1 MAELRDL
8 YDANRQLTGKTIAA
22 GEHIPPDSYIVVVM
36 IIIQNSHGD
45 FLIQKRAKNK
55 SFGNMYGL
63 TGGHPKT
70 GETSREGAATELA
83 EELGIKV
90 APKDLKLIC
99 ARRIDAERV
108 FSDIYYL
115 KIDIELDQL
124 QLQPEEVDSAYW
136 FTLYRIR
143 EENRE
148 GHFVPPHYEEL
159 TNALRY
165 GVIDV
170 SKVAK
175 Y

>member
-1 MAELRDL
+1 MEQRDL
-8 YDANRQLTGKTIAA
+8 FDKNRQPLGKTITA
-22 GEHIPPDSYIVVVM
+22 GERIPPDSYIVVVM
-36 IIIQNSHGD
+36 IIIQNSQGD

-63 TGGHPKT
+63 TGGHPKA
-70 GETSREGAATELA
+70 GETSPEGAATELT
-83 EELGIKV
+83 EELGIKI
-90 APKDLKLIC
+90 APEKLKLIC

-115 KIDIELDQL
+115 QIDVALDGL
-124 QLQPEEVDSAYW
+124 KLQPEEVDSAYW
-136 FTLYRIR
+136 FNLYRIR
-143 EENRE
+143 EEYNE

-175 Y
+175 